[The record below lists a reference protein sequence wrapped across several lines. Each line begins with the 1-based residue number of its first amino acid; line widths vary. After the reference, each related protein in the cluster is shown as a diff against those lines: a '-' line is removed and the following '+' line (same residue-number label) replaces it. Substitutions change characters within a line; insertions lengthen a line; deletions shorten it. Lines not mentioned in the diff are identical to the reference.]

1 MNKVLKSVITGNTPE
16 FNKTTMEG
24 ISRKILSNITIYLN
38 NVIESAVK
46 TLGPDIN
53 FNYKGFRYLTPEED
67 FRNNISSSYNK
78 NEIDITQS
86 YLYKVEFIFEYND
99 EEIRKIVSL
108 PFVERGGLIKM
119 SNTVYAV
126 VPVLSEYP
134 IAPAPAKGEV
144 FIRLL
149 RDKLNIRKLER
160 GILIDGEKKIK
171 EVIYANTFK
180 LQLRDKSVN
189 QNVPIIIYPII
200 KHGLMGTFKKY
211 FNTEPIITT
220 TDEYTPSE
228 MSEKGY
234 IEFTT
239 VGRKP
244 RKFKGIN
251 YIPHRIKFYI
261 KKEDVTPT
269 LETFMASLIYIF
281 DLLPNQSLDL
291 KRVVGKK
298 KKSSTEFDEFKLNDE
313 DLFWIITLGYL
324 IFGPNRFGLT
334 RVIEDMTE
342 HINILNGYLD
352 EIIKEK
358 LKEMGIIV
366 PDFYELLFWTLDHFD
381 YMVMNYEKY
390 SSNVDNRYIE
400 ILYYTLFD
408 FIVSTNKAFLEL
420 KRTASKGKLSIKEA
434 NRIFT
439 NYITPKKIF
448 NLIKA
453 GSMNI
458 AVMPLS
464 DYSGDNLYWKA
475 TSILEDQNKAD
486 GIKRSSKK
494 NTLPANTRVLRS
506 EDIIFGSILNLKK
519 KHPSP
524 RFSLNPFV
532 RIDIKTGK
540 LVFDQYDRDFMKD
553 LEIKLDTKFKDDE
566 AKNIEI
572 LESDDIDLN

>member
-1 MNKVLKSVITGNTPE
+1 MNKVLKHLIEKNTPK
-16 FNKTTMEG
+16 FNEITMEG
-24 ISRKILSNITIYLN
+24 ISRKILGNITQYLN
-38 NVIESAVK
+38 NVIESAIN
-46 TLGPDIN
+46 TLDNNID
-53 FNYKGFRYLTPEED
+53 FNYKGFRFLTPEED
-67 FRNNISSSYNK
+67 FKNNITSSYNK
-78 NEIDITQS
+78 NEVDITQS
-86 YLYKVEFIFEYND
+86 YLYKVEFIFEYNGD
-99 EEIRKIVSL
+99 EIRKIISL

-119 SNTVYAV
+119 SNTIYAI

-134 IAPAPAKGEV
+134 VAPAPAKGEV

-149 RDKLNIRKLER
+149 RDKLNVRKLER
-160 GILIDGEKKIK
+160 PILIDGERKIK

-189 QNVPIIIYPII
+189 QNVPIILYPII
-200 KHGLMGTFKKY
+200 KHGLMGAFKHY

-220 TDEYTPSE
+220 NDELNPNE
-228 MSEKGY
+228 MAEKGY
-234 IEFTT
+234 TEFTT
-239 VGRKP
+239 IGRKP
-244 RKFKGIN
+244 RKYRGVN
-251 YIPHRIKFYI
+251 YVPHRVKIYV

-269 LETFMASLIYIF
+269 LETFIAGLIYIF
-281 DLLPNQSLDL
+281 DLLPNQTLDL
-291 KRVVGKK
+291 KRILGKK
-298 KKSSTEFDEFKLNDE
+298 KKPSTEFDEFKLNDE

-334 RVIEDMTE
+334 RVIEDMVE

-358 LKEMGIIV
+358 LREMNIDV
-366 PDFYELLFWTLDHFD
+366 PDFYELLFWTLDNFD
-381 YMVMNYEKY
+381 FMVMNYEKY
-390 SSNVDNRYIE
+390 SSNIDNRYIE
-400 ILYYTLFD
+400 ILYYVLFD

-420 KRTASKGKLSIKEA
+420 KRTASKGKLSLKEA

-439 NYITPKKIF
+439 SYITPKKIF

-494 NTLPANTRVLRS
+494 NTLPANTRILRG
-506 EDIIFGSILNLKK
+506 EDIVFGSILNLKK

-532 RIDIKTGK
+532 NVDVKTGK
-540 LVFDQYDRDFMKD
+540 FVFDQYDRNFMSE
-553 LEIKLDTKFKDDE
+553 LETKLNTKFNEEE

-572 LESDDIDLN
+572 LETEDIDMN

>member
-180 LQLRDKSVN
+180 LQLRDNSVN

>member
-1 MNKVLKSVITGNTPE
+1 MNKVLKQLIEDSTPK
-16 FNKTTMEG
+16 FNKITMEG
-24 ISRKILSNITIYLN
+24 ISRKILGNITQYLN
-38 NVIESAVK
+38 NVIESAIK
-46 TLGPDIN
+46 TLDNNID
-53 FNYKGFRYLTPEED
+53 FNYKGFRFLTPEED
-67 FRNNISSSYNK
+67 FKNNITSSYNK

-86 YLYKVEFIFEYND
+86 YLYKVEFIFEYNGD
-99 EEIRKIVSL
+99 EIRKIISL

-119 SNTVYAV
+119 SNTVYAI

-134 IAPAPAKGEV
+134 VAPAPAKGEV

-149 RDKLNIRKLER
+149 RDKLNVRKLER
-160 GILIDGEKKIK
+160 PILINGERKIK

-189 QNVPIIIYPII
+189 QNVPIILYPII
-200 KHGLMGTFKKY
+200 KHGLMGAFKHY

-220 TDEYTPSE
+220 NDELNPNE
-228 MSEKGY
+228 MAEKGY

-239 VGRKP
+239 IGRKP
-244 RKFKGIN
+244 RKYKGVN
-251 YIPHRIKFYI
+251 YIPHRVKFYV
-261 KKEDVTPT
+261 KKDDITPT
-269 LETFMASLIYIF
+269 LETFIAGLIYIF
-281 DLLPNQSLDL
+281 DLLPNQTLDL
-291 KRVVGKK
+291 KRILGKK
-298 KKSSTEFDEFKLNDE
+298 KKPSTEFDEFKLNDE

-334 RVIEDMTE
+334 RVIEDMVE

-358 LKEMGIIV
+358 LREMNIDV
-366 PDFYELLFWTLDHFD
+366 PDFYELLFWTLDNFD
-381 YMVMNYEKY
+381 FMVMNYEKY
-390 SSNVDNRYIE
+390 SSNIDNRYIE
-400 ILYYTLFD
+400 ILYYVLFD

-420 KRTASKGKLSIKEA
+420 KRTASKGKLSLKEA

-439 NYITPKKIF
+439 SYITPKKIF

-458 AVMPLS
+458 AIMPLS

-494 NTLPANTRVLRS
+494 NTLPVNTRILRG
-506 EDIIFGSILNLKK
+506 EDITFGSILNLKK

-532 RIDIKTGK
+532 NVDIKTGK
-540 LVFDQYDRDFMKD
+540 FVLDQYDREFMKE
-553 LEIKLDTKFKDDE
+553 LESKLNTKFNEEE

-572 LESDDIDLN
+572 LETEDIDIN